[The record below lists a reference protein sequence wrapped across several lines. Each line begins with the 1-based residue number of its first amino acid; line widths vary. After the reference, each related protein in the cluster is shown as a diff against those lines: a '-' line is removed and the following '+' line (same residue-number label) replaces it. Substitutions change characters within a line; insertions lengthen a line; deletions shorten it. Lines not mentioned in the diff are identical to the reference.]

1 MSIHDSTKGHPN
13 GIRARE
19 LVMSLND
26 GADPVEVG
34 RALAAIV
41 PERTTRAP
49 RVDAADAWE
58 RAGEES
64 LFQFHPADVLFSA
77 WLADEITKELWW
89 ATAGAYEEAMGGVP
103 GSDATT

>member
-1 MSIHDSTKGHPN
+1 MSIHDSTKGHPS

-19 LVMSLND
+19 LVMSLLD

-34 RALAAIV
+34 RALAAIR

-49 RVDAADAWE
+49 RADAADAWE

-64 LFQFHPADVLFSA
+64 LFESHPNDVLFEA
-77 WLADEITKELWW
+77 WLAREITHDLWRP
-89 ATAGAYEEAMGGVP
+89 TADAYVEAMENK
-103 GSDATT
+103 